1 MFSHIFKGGFL
12 TPFGSHPPNFS
23 VDINNYIYIYNY
35 IYMMM
40 YILIISKPLSRSDW
54 IQSYFSWFVRPPRSR
69 LNSKSWISSLDKTRP
84 NEVHIS
90 MDQLNYLQ
98 MVCKDHQ
105 ICPQCD
111 HSAEITTIHS
121 ITRNFARSRH
131 LRVESH
137 MQRWATEN
145 ECYYQGQGRCLVSSR
160 VFSCCAIRSHQY
172 VSTGWRP
179 ASWRL
184 SLTSCNVVW
193 TVPFWE
199 QGMKHRGSSKASWF
213 TQHQRSSACFIGRYG
228 WYCICWYDLEA
239 EHSQGLSSNSAE
251 NEARVASARAEEL
264 EPVKDR
270 CVSFA

>member
-23 VDINNYIYIYNY
+23 VDINNYIYIIIY

-111 HSAEITTIHS
+111 HSAEITTI
-121 ITRNFARSRH
+121 RSP
-131 LRVESH
+131 EISH
-137 MQRWATEN
+137 DPD
-145 ECYYQGQGRCLVSSR
+145 
-160 VFSCCAIRSHQY
+160 I
-172 VSTGWRP
+172 
-179 ASWRL
+179 
-184 SLTSCNVVW
+184 
-193 TVPFWE
+193 
-199 QGMKHRGSSKASWF
+199 
-213 TQHQRSSACFIGRYG
+213 
-228 WYCICWYDLEA
+228 
-239 EHSQGLSSNSAE
+239 
-251 NEARVASARAEEL
+251 
-264 EPVKDR
+264 
-270 CVSFA
+270 CVSNHICRGERQKMSATIRGKAGA